1 MRVPRNEII
10 LELKFPTFRPNDLL
24 QFPAIAAP
32 WADPASA
39 SGYVLPA
46 TGGETCR
53 NYITFRAECGE
64 NFEDPNTRA

>member
-1 MRVPRNEII
+1 MRVPRNES
-10 LELKFPTFRPNDLL
+10 LDMKVPKFRLNDLL

-46 TGGETCR
+46 TGGEDCC
-53 NYITFRAECGE
+53 NYTTFRAECGG
-64 NFEDPNTRA
+64 NMI